1 MVNVVARIKI
11 KGKNFEIMVDCDKAI
26 ELKKKKDINAA
37 SMRDV
42 LAIDGVFSDYKK
54 GLKVSD
60 SDFKNAFG
68 TEDINEIAV
77 KIIKEGE
84 IVLPQEYRDKQREA
98 KFKQVVDFLV
108 KNCIDPRTKAPYTAE
123 RITNAIKEA
132 GAKIDEKRKA
142 DEQALLIMKQI
153 EKIIPIRIETIKLK
167 IIIPAAHTGRIYGL
181 LQNFNKLKEEWLSDG
196 SLSYVINL
204 PAGMQLEFYDKLNAV
219 THGSAVTEEI
229 KE

>member
-26 ELKKKKDINAA
+26 DLKKKKDINAA

-42 LAIDGVFSDYKK
+42 LAIDNVFSDYKK

-68 TEDINEIAV
+68 TEDINEIAA

-98 KFKQVVDFLV
+98 KFKQVVDFFV

-123 RITNAIKEA
+123 RITNALKEA
-132 GAKIDEKRKA
+132 GARIDETRKA
-142 DEQALLIMKQI
+142 DEQALLIIKQI
-153 EKIIPIRIETIKLK
+153 EKIIPIKIETIKLK
-167 IIIPAAHTGRIYGL
+167 IVIPAAHTGKIYGI

-196 SLSYVINL
+196 SLSCIINL

-219 THGSAVTEEI
+219 THGSAITKEI

>member
-204 PAGMQLEFYDKLNAV
+204 PVGMQLEFYDKLNAV